1 MSDDFKW
8 ADNFAYMVKENLMTR
23 AVTKANEWL
32 ADESIDNKSKEW
44 IQHALIHNADEIME
58 AFHTDLEFGT
68 GGLRGLMGVGSN
80 RMNVYTVSM
89 ATQGLANYLLLAF
102 PHQTISVAI
111 AFDCRNNSSL
121 FAQTAAQVLSANGI
135 EVFIYESLRPTPLLS
150 YTVRKLRCMS
160 GIVITASH
168 NPKEYNGYK
177 VYWNDGGQVL
187 PPHDVSIIQEVRK
200 VLSPSAVKGGSNKL
214 LIKNISSQVEQ
225 DYLNDLQSLCLSADA
240 IRSHHDLS
248 IVYTPIHGSGITMVT
263 KALEGIGFTNVFI
276 VPDQQNPD
284 GNFST
289 VASPNPEEKV
299 AMQSA
304 LDHAKVRGAKLVLGT
319 DPDADRVGVA
329 VPDGNGDL
337 RLLNGNQAAAL
348 LVYYR
353 LSIRRALQLERP
365 GDYIAKTIVT
375 SALLSKIAD
384 DFNVPCYETL
394 TGFKYIAEVIRKQ
407 EGKGYFVAG
416 GEESYGYSAGEFVRD
431 KDAVLSA
438 SQFAEIAAWCESRG
452 SSCWDLL
459 LDIYRKYGLYFEEL
473 VSITLKGIDGA
484 SEIKAM
490 MKRLRESPPASLGG
504 VKVVELR
511 DVLSGDCL
519 NISSGDLRKLD
530 LPASNVLQ
538 FVLADGSVI
547 SARPSGT
554 EPKIKFYFS
563 LAVDFDQTDDYDSAC
578 RAMELRIA
586 EIKKGLSI

>member
-1 MSDDFKW
+1 
-8 ADNFAYMVKENLMTR
+8 MTT
-23 AVTKANEWL
+23 ALAKAHEWL
-32 ADESIDNKSKEW
+32 ADATVDSASKEW
-44 IQHALIHNADEIME
+44 IEHALIHNADELLE

-68 GGLRGLMGVGSN
+68 GGLRGIMGVGSN

-89 ATQGLANYLLLAF
+89 ATQGLANYLLSVF
-102 PHQTISVAI
+102 PHQPIATAI
-111 AFDCRNNSSL
+111 AFDCRNNSQL
-121 FAQTAAQVLSANGI
+121 FAKTAAQVLSANGI
-135 EVFIYESLRPTPLLS
+135 EVFIFESLRPTPLLS
-150 YTVRKLRCMS
+150 YTVRKLNCMS

-187 PPHDVSIIQEVRK
+187 PPHDVSIIREVRK
-200 VLSPSAVKGGSNKL
+200 ILSPSAVNVAFNEK
-214 LIKNISSQVEQ
+214 LIKNISPQVEQ
-225 DYLNDLQSLCLSADA
+225 EYLNDLRSLCLSADA
-240 IRSHHDLS
+240 IRAHHDLS
-248 IVYTPIHGSGITMVT
+248 IVYTPIHGSGITMVPA
-263 KALEGIGFTNVFI
+263 ALESLGFTNVFV

-304 LDHAKVRGAKLVLGT
+304 LDHAKIREAKLVLGT

-329 VPDGNGDL
+329 VPDGQGLL

-353 LSIRRALQLERP
+353 LRVRRDLQLERP
-365 GDYIAKTIVT
+365 GDYVAKTIVT
-375 SALLSKIAD
+375 SALLSKIAN
-384 DFNVPCYETL
+384 DFGVPCYETL
-394 TGFKYIAEVIRKQ
+394 TGFKYIAEVIRKH
-407 EGKGYFVAG
+407 EGHGYFVAG

-438 SQFAEIAAWCESRG
+438 TQFAEIAAWCESQG
-452 SSCWDLL
+452 SSCWQLL

-473 VSITLKGIDGA
+473 LSITLKGIDGA

-490 MKRLRESPPASLGG
+490 MKRLRETPPAALGG
-504 VKVVELR
+504 VAIVELR
-511 DVLSGDCL
+511 DVLSGERVS
-519 NISSGDLRKLD
+519 ISSGAVSKLD
-530 LPASNVLQ
+530 LPSSNVLQ

-563 LAVDFDQTDDYDSAC
+563 LATEFNYTSDYDSIC
-578 RAMELRIA
+578 GDMQQRIA
-586 EIKKGLSI
+586 KIKTDLSL

>member
-1 MSDDFKW
+1 
-8 ADNFAYMVKENLMTR
+8 MVKDQLMTQ
-23 AVTKANEWL
+23 ALTKAKEWL
-32 ADESIDNKSKEW
+32 SDEAVDNASKDW
-44 IQHALIHNADEIME
+44 IQNALMHAPDELME

-89 ATQGLANYLLLAF
+89 ATQGLANYLLSVF
-102 PHQTISVAI
+102 PNQKVSVAI
-111 AFDCRNNSSL
+111 AFDSRNNSPL
-121 FAQTAAQVLSANGI
+121 FAKTAAAVLSANEI

-150 YTVRKLRCMS
+150 YTVRKLHCMS

-187 PPHDVSIIQEVRK
+187 PPHDVSIIKEVRK
-200 VLSPSAVKGGSNKL
+200 ILSPSAVKIVANDA
-214 LIKNISSQVEQ
+214 LIKSVSPDVEQ
-225 DYLNDLQSLCLSADA
+225 EYLSDLRSLCLSPES
-240 IRSHHDLS
+240 IRSQPDLS
-248 IVYTPIHGSGITMVT
+248 IVYTPIHGSGITLVPD
-263 KALEGIGFTNVFI
+263 ALKSLGFSNVFV
-276 VPDQQNPD
+276 VPDQQFPD

-304 LDHAKVRGAKLVLGT
+304 LNHGKARNSKLVLGT
-319 DPDADRVGVA
+319 DPDADRVGLA
-329 VPDGNGDL
+329 VPDERGNL

-353 LSIRRALQLERP
+353 LRLRRELQLERP
-365 GDYIAKTIVT
+365 GDYVAKTIVT
-375 SALLSKIAD
+375 SALLSKIASD
-384 DFNVPCYETL
+384 YGVPCYETL
-394 TGFKYIAEVIRKQ
+394 TGFKYIAEVIRKH
-407 EGKGYFVAG
+407 EGIGYFVAG

-452 SSCWDLL
+452 QSCWHLL
-459 LDIYRKYGLYFEEL
+459 LEIYCKYGLYFEEL

-484 SEIKAM
+484 SEIKSM
-490 MKRLRESPPASLGG
+490 MKRLRETPPATLGG
-504 VKVVELR
+504 IAVAEVR
-511 DVLSGDCL
+511 DVLSGECVTL
-519 NISSGDLRKLD
+519 SSRAVRKLD
-530 LPASNVLQ
+530 LPSSNVLQ
-538 FVLADGSVI
+538 FVLTDGSVI

-563 LAVDFDQTDDYDSAC
+563 LAADFTQGSDYDSVIQG
-578 RAMELRIA
+578 MQQRIN
-586 EIKKGLSI
+586 EIKNDLAI

>member
-1 MSDDFKW
+1 
-8 ADNFAYMVKENLMTR
+8 MVKENLMTR

-32 ADESIDNKSKEW
+32 IDEAVDQASKDW
-44 IQHALIHNADEIME
+44 IQHALIHNADEILE

-89 ATQGLANYLLLAF
+89 ATQGLANYLLSAF

-200 VLSPSAVKGGSNKL
+200 VLSPSAVKTITNAA
-214 LIKNISSQVEQ
+214 LIKSVPPDVEQ
-225 DYLNDLQSLCLSADA
+225 EYLSDLRSLCLSPES
-240 IRSHHDLS
+240 IHSQHDLS
-248 IVYTPIHGSGITMVT
+248 IVYTPIHGSGITLVPE
-263 KALEGIGFTNVFI
+263 ALKSSGFSNVFV
-276 VPDQQNPD
+276 VPDQQFPD

-304 LDHAKVRGAKLVLGT
+304 LDHGKARNSKLVLGT
-319 DPDADRVGVA
+319 DPDADRVGLA
-329 VPDGNGDL
+329 VPDERGNL

-353 LSIRRALQLERP
+353 LRLRRELQLERP
-365 GDYIAKTIVT
+365 GDYVSKTIVT
-375 SALLSKIAD
+375 SALLSKIASD
-384 DFNVPCYETL
+384 YGVPCYETL
-394 TGFKYIAEVIRKQ
+394 TGFKYIAEVIRKH
-407 EGKGYFVAG
+407 EGVGYFVAG

-431 KDAVLSA
+431 KDAVISA

-459 LDIYRKYGLYFEEL
+459 LDIYRRYGLYFEEL
-473 VSITLKGIDGA
+473 ISITLKGIDGA
-484 SEIKAM
+484 TEIKAI
-490 MKRLRESPPASLGG
+490 MKRLRETPPVSLGG
-504 VKVVELR
+504 IAVVELR
-511 DVLSGDCL
+511 DVLSGNCI
-519 NISSGDLRKLD
+519 NITSGKMSKLD
-530 LPASNVLQ
+530 LPSSNVLQ
-538 FVLADGSVI
+538 FFLADGSVI

-563 LAVDFDQTDDYDSAC
+563 LAKEFSETSDYDGAWSEMQN
-578 RAMELRIA
+578 RVIDIR
-586 EIKKGLSI
+586 KDLSV